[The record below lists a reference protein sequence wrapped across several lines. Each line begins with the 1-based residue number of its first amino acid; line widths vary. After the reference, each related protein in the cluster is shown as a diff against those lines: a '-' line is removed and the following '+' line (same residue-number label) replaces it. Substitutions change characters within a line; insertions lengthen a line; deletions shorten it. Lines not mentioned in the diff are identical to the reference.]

1 VSSPLP
7 RGSATADLDRP
18 HGHGADHGGHDHEG
32 GSGGGPGHRH
42 DHGTAR
48 RRPSRAPLLVAGALV
63 AAVLVAVR
71 LASPAIGPGLLPDTL
86 QDFVTLTI
94 SVIVESMPFV
104 LLGIVLSIVVQ
115 VWLPQAFFT
124 SWLPRQP
131 LLRRAVISFL
141 GMFLPVCEC
150 GNVPLAR
157 GLVLKGFTVSES
169 MTFLLAAPILN
180 PITIITTHQA
190 FGWSD
195 GILVA
200 RLAGGFLVANL
211 IGWLYSR
218 HPDPESLLTKSF
230 AAECALP
237 TGHEHGGGRLRESVE
252 LFRREMATMMPALF
266 IGAAIA
272 GGIQTAVPRSVL
284 VTLGTNPVWSV
295 LAMMVLAFVISL
307 CSNVDAFFV
316 LPFATT
322 FMPGGIAAF
331 LVFGPIIDVKMLAL
345 LRTTYRPRVLAQLT
359 LVVALTS
366 AAIGLMVNFLA

>member
-1 VSSPLP
+1 M
-7 RGSATADLDRP
+7 SAPVREHVEHA
-18 HGHGADHGGHDHEG
+18 GHGTG
-32 GSGGGPGHRH
+32 RR
-42 DHGTAR
+42 AR
-48 RRPSRAPLLVAGALV
+48 RAPSRVPLLVAGGLV
-63 AAVLVAVR
+63 LAVLVAVR
-71 LASPAIGPGLLPDTL
+71 LASPLLGPGLLPNAL

-104 LLGIVLSIVVQ
+104 LLGIVLSIIVQ
-115 VWLPQAFFT
+115 EWLPQAFFS
-124 SWLPRQP
+124 SWLPKRGLP
-131 LLRRAVISFL
+131 RRAVISFL

-190 FGWSD
+190 FGWGD

-200 RLAGGFLVANL
+200 RLIGGFVIANL
-211 IGWLYSR
+211 IGWLFSK
-218 HPDPESLLTKSF
+218 HPNQESLLTPSF
-230 AAECALP
+230 AAECRVDD
-237 TGHEHGGGRLRESVE
+237 GHGHGRGRTAKSVD
-252 LFRREMATMMPALF
+252 LFRREMSTMMPALF
-266 IGAAIA
+266 VGAAIA
-272 GGIQTAVPRSVL
+272 GAIQTIVPRSVL
-284 VTLGTNPVWSV
+284 VTLGSNPVWSV
-295 LAMMVLAFVISL
+295 LAMMVLAFVISI

-316 LPFATT
+316 LPFAST

-345 LRTTYRPRVLAQLT
+345 LRTTYTPKVLGQVT

-366 AAIGLMVNFLA
+366 AAIGLVVNYVA

>member
-1 VSSPLP
+1 MLP
-7 RGSATADLDRP
+7 NA
-18 HGHGADHGGHDHEG
+18 
-32 GSGGGPGHRH
+32 
-42 DHGTAR
+42 
-48 RRPSRAPLLVAGALV
+48 
-63 AAVLVAVR
+63 
-71 LASPAIGPGLLPDTL
+71 L

-104 LLGIVLSIVVQ
+104 LLGIVLSIIVQ
-115 VWLPQAFFT
+115 EWLPQAFFS
-124 SWLPRQP
+124 SWLPKRGLP
-131 LLRRAVISFL
+131 RRAVISFL

-190 FGWSD
+190 FGWDD

-200 RLAGGFLVANL
+200 RLIGGFVIANL
-211 IGWLYSR
+211 IGWLFSK
-218 HPDPESLLTKSF
+218 HPNQQSLLTSSF
-230 AAECALP
+230 AAECRVDD
-237 TGHEHGGGRLRESVE
+237 GHAHGRGRTAKSVD
-252 LFRREMATMMPALF
+252 LFRREMSTMMPALF

-272 GGIQTAVPRSVL
+272 GAIQTIVPRSVL
-284 VTLGTNPVWSV
+284 VALGSNPVWSV
-295 LAMMVLAFVISL
+295 LAMMVLAFVISI

-316 LPFATT
+316 LPFAST

-345 LRTTYRPRVLAQLT
+345 LRTTYTPKVLGQVT

-366 AAIGLMVNFLA
+366 AAIGLVVNYVA

>member
-1 VSSPLP
+1 MTAPL
-7 RGSATADLDRP
+7 RERHLV
-18 HGHGADHGGHDHEG
+18 DHTVD
-32 GSGGGPGHRH
+32 GPV
-42 DHGTAR
+42 R
-48 RRPSRAPLLVAGALV
+48 RRRSPRSRLLAVGAVVAL
-63 AAVLVAVR
+63 VLVAVR
-71 LASPAIGPGLLPDTL
+71 LVTPALGPGLLPNTL

-124 SWLPRQP
+124 SWLPKRP
-131 LLRRAVISFL
+131 LPRRAVISFL

-190 FGWSD
+190 FGWD
-195 GILVA
+195 GGILVA
-200 RLAGGFLVANL
+200 RLVGGFVIANL
-211 IGWLYSR
+211 IGWLFSK
-218 HPDPESLLTKSF
+218 HPDPESLLTSSF
-230 AAECALP
+230 AAECAVADDH
-237 TGHEHGGGRLRESVE
+237 GHGVSRLSQSVD
-252 LFRREMATMMPALF
+252 LFRREMSTMMPALF

-272 GGIQTAVPRSVL
+272 GAIQTAVPRSVL
-284 VTLGTNPVWSV
+284 VTLGSNPVWSV
-295 LAMMVLAFVISL
+295 LAMMLLAFVISI

-316 LPFATT
+316 LPFAST

-366 AAIGLMVNFLA
+366 AAIGLVVNFLA

>member
-1 VSSPLP
+1 M
-7 RGSATADLDRP
+7 SAPVQERTEHA
-18 HGHGADHGGHDHEG
+18 GHGVG
-32 GSGGGPGHRH
+32 RR
-42 DHGTAR
+42 AR
-48 RRPSRAPLLVAGALV
+48 RAPSRVPLLVAGGLV
-63 AAVLVAVR
+63 LAVLVAVR
-71 LASPAIGPGLLPDTL
+71 LASPLLGPGLLPNAL

-104 LLGIVLSIVVQ
+104 LLGIVLSIIVQ
-115 VWLPQAFFT
+115 EWLPQAFFS
-124 SWLPRQP
+124 SWLPKRGLP
-131 LLRRAVISFL
+131 RRAVISFL

-190 FGWSD
+190 FGWD
-195 GILVA
+195 NGILVA
-200 RLAGGFLVANL
+200 RLIGGFVIANL
-211 IGWLYSR
+211 IGWLFSK
-218 HPDPESLLTKSF
+218 HPNQQSLLTSSF
-230 AAECALP
+230 AAECRVDD
-237 TGHEHGGGRLRESVE
+237 GHAHGRGRTAKSVD
-252 LFRREMATMMPALF
+252 LFRREMSTMMPALF

-272 GGIQTAVPRSVL
+272 GAIQTIVPRSVL
-284 VTLGTNPVWSV
+284 VTLGSNPVWSV
-295 LAMMVLAFVISL
+295 LAMMVLAFVISI

-316 LPFATT
+316 LPFAST

-345 LRTTYRPRVLAQLT
+345 LRTTYTPKVLGQVT

-366 AAIGLMVNFLA
+366 AAIGLVVNYVA

>member
-1 VSSPLP
+1 M
-7 RGSATADLDRP
+7 SAPVQERTEHA
-18 HGHGADHGGHDHEG
+18 GHGVG
-32 GSGGGPGHRH
+32 RR
-42 DHGTAR
+42 AR
-48 RRPSRAPLLVAGALV
+48 RAPSRVPLLVAGGLV
-63 AAVLVAVR
+63 LAVLVAVR
-71 LASPAIGPGLLPDTL
+71 LASPLLGPGLLPNAL

-104 LLGIVLSIVVQ
+104 LLGIVLSIIVQ
-115 VWLPQAFFT
+115 EWLPQAFFS
-124 SWLPRQP
+124 SWLPKRGLP
-131 LLRRAVISFL
+131 RRAVISFL

-190 FGWSD
+190 FGWDD
-195 GILVA
+195 GILAA
-200 RLAGGFLVANL
+200 RLIGGFVIANL
-211 IGWLYSR
+211 IGWLFSK
-218 HPDPESLLTKSF
+218 HPNQQSLLTSSF
-230 AAECALP
+230 AAECRVDD
-237 TGHEHGGGRLRESVE
+237 GHAHGRGRTAKSVD
-252 LFRREMATMMPALF
+252 LFRREMSTMMPALF

-272 GGIQTAVPRSVL
+272 GAIQTIVPRSVL
-284 VTLGTNPVWSV
+284 VTLGSNPVWSV
-295 LAMMVLAFVISL
+295 LAMMVLAFVISI

-316 LPFATT
+316 LPFAST

-345 LRTTYRPRVLAQLT
+345 LRTTYTPKVLGQVT

-366 AAIGLMVNFLA
+366 AAIGLVVNYVA

>member
-1 VSSPLP
+1 M
-7 RGSATADLDRP
+7 SAPVQERTE
-18 HGHGADHGGHDHEG
+18 HGVG
-32 GSGGGPGHRH
+32 RR
-42 DHGTAR
+42 AR
-48 RRPSRAPLLVAGALV
+48 RAPSRVPLLVAGGLV
-63 AAVLVAVR
+63 LAVLVAVR
-71 LASPAIGPGLLPDTL
+71 LASPLLGPGLLPNAL

-104 LLGIVLSIVVQ
+104 LLGIVLSIIVQ
-115 VWLPQAFFT
+115 EWLPQAFFS
-124 SWLPRQP
+124 SWLPKRGLP
-131 LLRRAVISFL
+131 RRAVISFL

-190 FGWSD
+190 FGWD
-195 GILVA
+195 NGILVA
-200 RLAGGFLVANL
+200 RLIGGFVIANL
-211 IGWLYSR
+211 IGWLFSK
-218 HPDPESLLTKSF
+218 HPNQQSLLTSSF
-230 AAECALP
+230 AAECRVDD
-237 TGHEHGGGRLRESVE
+237 GHAHGRGRTAKSVD
-252 LFRREMATMMPALF
+252 LFRREMSTMMPALF

-272 GGIQTAVPRSVL
+272 GAIQTIVPRSVL
-284 VTLGTNPVWSV
+284 VTLGSNPVWSV
-295 LAMMVLAFVISL
+295 LAMMVLAFVISI

-316 LPFATT
+316 LPFAST

-345 LRTTYRPRVLAQLT
+345 LRTTYTPKVLGQVT

-366 AAIGLMVNFLA
+366 AAIGLVVNYVA

>member
-1 VSSPLP
+1 M
-7 RGSATADLDRP
+7 SAPVQERTEHA
-18 HGHGADHGGHDHEG
+18 GHGVG
-32 GSGGGPGHRH
+32 RR
-42 DHGTAR
+42 AR
-48 RRPSRAPLLVAGALV
+48 RAPSRVPLLVAGGLV
-63 AAVLVAVR
+63 LAVLVAVR
-71 LASPAIGPGLLPDTL
+71 LASPLLGPGLLPNAL

-115 VWLPQAFFT
+115 EWLPQAFFS
-124 SWLPRQP
+124 SWLPKRGLP
-131 LLRRAVISFL
+131 RRAVISFL

-190 FGWSD
+190 FGWD
-195 GILVA
+195 NGILVA
-200 RLAGGFLVANL
+200 RLIGGFVIANL
-211 IGWLYSR
+211 IGWLFSK
-218 HPDPESLLTKSF
+218 HPNQQSLLTSSF
-230 AAECALP
+230 AAECRVDD
-237 TGHEHGGGRLRESVE
+237 GHAHGRGRTAKSVD
-252 LFRREMATMMPALF
+252 LFRREMSTMMPALF

-272 GGIQTAVPRSVL
+272 GAIQTIVPRSVL
-284 VTLGTNPVWSV
+284 VTLGSNPVWSV
-295 LAMMVLAFVISL
+295 LAMMVLAFVISI

-316 LPFATT
+316 LPFAST

-345 LRTTYRPRVLAQLT
+345 LRTTYTPKVLGQVT

-366 AAIGLMVNFLA
+366 AAIGLVVNYVA